1 MAAGGRVDEDS
12 DEAGTHPGLV
22 VQHATAEV
30 FRSGPLPPPED
41 FAAYDHALPGS
52 ADRILRMAES
62 DLASRIAG
70 QALESKATSLAFLIM
85 TVLQGLVP
93 FAFLV
98 AFVWLTLSGKSG
110 LGALSACASIATVA
124 PSIVIK
130 VRNAFNRMGD

>member
-1 MAAGGRVDEDS
+1 
-12 DEAGTHPGLV
+12 
-22 VQHATAEV
+22 
-30 FRSGPLPPPED
+30 
-41 FAAYDHALPGS
+41 
-52 ADRILRMAES
+52 MAES